1 MTTTSQ
7 LKETD
12 YLKAWAVFWVLST
25 IGGFIV
31 GLVAGGIVGA
41 ILGAMG
47 VSVQVIKVLCG
58 ALGFL
63 LAIPISY
70 LLFRFAI
77 IKFILPKVAT
87 QNESVPALRAA

>member
-7 LKETD
+7 LKEAD

-41 ILGAMG
+41 LLGAMG
-47 VSVQVIKVLCG
+47 VKVQVIRVLCG

-77 IKFILPKVAT
+77 VKFIVPKVT
-87 QNESVPALRAA
+87 IQNASVPELRAA